1 MTTRRLKVGSKMVGD
16 GCPCFIT
23 FEAGPT
29 HNGLESALNL
39 IQLASDSGADAI
51 KFQIFNPDELIADKE
66 QLFTY
71 SILLD
76 KTSGETKE
84 VSEPLYNIFQRRS
97 LASHEW
103 KLLKSKADELDIL
116 FFATAGS
123 PNDIFFL
130 ADLGCHSVKIA
141 SADINYTPLL
151 KSAAESGMV
160 VQIDTGSSDITEIDD
175 AVQFLNDHGC
185 NEVIIHQCPSG
196 YPARLESIYLSM
208 IPALKKRFPTLP
220 IAYSDHT
227 PDADMDIAA
236 LALGA
241 NLIEKTITANRLTPS
256 VEHIFSLEPDDM
268 CTFIQRIRDIE
279 IAAGDGFR
287 SMTQDQKNK
296 RNSVRR
302 SPYLTTDAPR
312 GTALRDVP
320 VRFMRPAAG
329 ITPIEWQNLVDSAI
343 LSRDCSAGS
352 VLSMEDIL

>member
-1 MTTRRLKVGSKMVGD
+1 MTARLLNVGTKLVGD

-51 KFQIFNPDELIADKE
+51 KFQIFNPDELIADKG

-76 KTSGETKE
+76 KSSRETKQ
-84 VSEPLYNIFQRRS
+84 VSEPLYDIFQRRS
-97 LASHEW
+97 LTTDEW
-103 KLLKSKADELDIL
+103 KLLKSKADELGIL

-123 PNDIFFL
+123 PHDISFL
-130 ADLGCHSVKIA
+130 ASIGCDSVKIA
-141 SADINYTPLL
+141 SADINYIQLL

-160 VQIDTGSSDITEIDD
+160 VQIDTGSSDIAEIDE
-175 AVQFLNDHGC
+175 AVRLLNQYGC
-185 NEVIIHQCPSG
+185 AQMIIHQCPSG

-208 IPALKKRFPTLP
+208 IPELKKRFPSLP

-236 LALGA
+236 LAVGA

-256 VEHIFSLEPDDM
+256 VEHIFSLEPDEM
-268 CTFIQRIRDIE
+268 CSFIRRIRDVE
-279 IAAGDGFR
+279 IALGDGIR
-287 SMTQDQKNK
+287 SMSQEQKDN
-296 RNSVRR
+296 RNLVRR
-302 SPYLTTDAPR
+302 SPYLISDASK

-320 VRFMRPAAG
+320 VRFMRPGVG
-329 ITPIEWQNLVDSAI
+329 ITPSEWQQLVDSAT
-343 LSRDCSAGS
+343 LARDCAGGS
-352 VLSMEDIL
+352 VLTVEDVS